1 MNNYGFTNA
10 RPGIDMSEVASV
22 KDMIFNKAREKS
34 ASLASEREENMTQS
48 VQNDVMQNAR
58 SSVMNNR
65 MKPFGN
71 LTKNT
76 NSFETELK
84 QPELVQGD
92 IPDKIPQLKHNV
104 QSVDNS
110 VYTASMRDEAM
121 NEARKQYSRKPTLM
135 ETLNFLNTQA
145 AIRMVNK
152 THSKIV

>member
-1 MNNYGFTNA
+1 MNNYGFANA
-10 RPGIDMSEVASV
+10 RAGIDMADVASV
-22 KDMIFNKAREKS
+22 KELIFNKAREKA
-34 ASLASEREENMTQS
+34 ASMAAEREENVTQS
-48 VQNDVMQNAR
+48 VQNDVMQDAR
-58 SSVMNNR
+58 TSIMNNR

-84 QPELVQGD
+84 QPEPVQEN
-92 IPDKIPQLKHNV
+92 IPDKIPQLKHKIE
-104 QSVDNS
+104 SVDNS

-121 NEARKQYSRKPTLM
+121 NEARRQYSRKPTLID
-135 ETLNFLNTQA
+135 TLNFLNTQA

>member
-22 KDMIFNKAREKS
+22 KELIFNKAREKA
-34 ASLASEREENMTQS
+34 ASMAAEREENVTQS
-48 VQNDVMQNAR
+48 VQNDVMQDAR
-58 SSVMNNR
+58 TSVMNNR

-84 QPELVQGD
+84 QPESVQEN
-92 IPDKIPQLKHNV
+92 IPDKIPQLKHKIE
-104 QSVDNS
+104 SVDNS

>member
-34 ASLASEREENMTQS
+34 ASLASEREESMTQS
-48 VQNDVMQNAR
+48 VQNDVMQDAR

-84 QPELVQGD
+84 QPEPVQEN

>member
-34 ASLASEREENMTQS
+34 ASLASEREESMTQS
-48 VQNDVMQNAR
+48 VQNDVMQDAR

-76 NSFETELK
+76 NSLK
-84 QPELVQGD
+84 KKTFDFFCKRILDTITKDKYINKFFLVVFK
-92 IPDKIPQLKHNV
+92 KIN
-104 QSVDNS
+104 
-110 VYTASMRDEAM
+110 
-121 NEARKQYSRKPTLM
+121 
-135 ETLNFLNTQA
+135 
-145 AIRMVNK
+145 
-152 THSKIV
+152 

>member
-1 MNNYGFTNA
+1 MIIFGFANA
-10 RPGIDMSEVASV
+10 RAGIDMADVASV
-22 KDMIFNKAREKS
+22 KELIFNKAREKA
-34 ASLASEREENMTQS
+34 ASMAAEREENVTQS
-48 VQNDVMQNAR
+48 VQNDVMQDAR
-58 SSVMNNR
+58 TSVMNNR

-84 QPELVQGD
+84 QPEPVQEN
-92 IPDKIPQLKHNV
+92 IPQLKHKIE
-104 QSVDNS
+104 SVDNS

>member
-22 KDMIFNKAREKS
+22 KEMIFNKSREK
-34 ASLASEREENMTQS
+34 AAAMAAEREENVTQS
-48 VQNDVMQNAR
+48 VQNDVMQDAR
-58 SSVMNNR
+58 ASISNGR
-65 MKPFGN
+65 MKPFGV

-76 NSFETELK
+76 QSFEQEIKPQENTQKE
-84 QPELVQGD
+84 
-92 IPDKIPQLKHNV
+92 IPQLKHTIE
-104 QSVDNS
+104 SVDNS

-121 NEARKQYSRKPTLM
+121 NEARRQYSRKPTLM

>member
-1 MNNYGFTNA
+1 MNNYGFANA
-10 RPGIDMSEVASV
+10 RAGIDMADVASV
-22 KDMIFNKAREKS
+22 KELIFNKAREKA
-34 ASLASEREENMTQS
+34 ASMAAEREENVTQS
-48 VQNDVMQNAR
+48 VQNDVMQDAR
-58 SSVMNNR
+58 TSVMNNR

-84 QPELVQGD
+84 QPEPVQGN
-92 IPDKIPQLKHNV
+92 IPDKIPQLKHKIE
-104 QSVDNS
+104 SVDNS

>member
-1 MNNYGFTNA
+1 MNNYGFANA
-10 RPGIDMSEVASV
+10 RAGIDMSEVASV
-22 KDMIFNKAREKS
+22 KELIFNKAREKA
-34 ASLASEREENMTQS
+34 ASMAAEREENVTQS
-48 VQNDVMQNAR
+48 VQNDVMQDAR
-58 SSVMNNR
+58 TSVMNNR

-76 NSFETELK
+76 NYFESELK
-84 QPELVQGD
+84 QPEPVQEN
-92 IPDKIPQLKHNV
+92 IPDKIPQLKHKIE
-104 QSVDNS
+104 SVDNS

-121 NEARKQYSRKPTLM
+121 NEARRQYSRKPTLM

>member
-1 MNNYGFTNA
+1 MNNYGFANA
-10 RPGIDMSEVASV
+10 RAGIDMADVASV
-22 KDMIFNKAREKS
+22 KELIFNKAREKA
-34 ASLASEREENMTQS
+34 ASMAAEREENVTQS
-48 VQNDVMQNAR
+48 VQNDVMQDAR
-58 SSVMNNR
+58 TSVMNNR

-76 NSFETELK
+76 NYFESELK
-84 QPELVQGD
+84 QPEPVQEN
-92 IPDKIPQLKHNV
+92 IPDKIPQLKHKIE
-104 QSVDNS
+104 SVDNS